1 MAFENAKFIWL
12 QNEIV
17 DQYMESYDEL
27 IYNGKGAICQISCDG
42 DYTLFIN
49 GVYVASGQYGDFEDY
64 KIYDE
69 IDITSYLTVGKNHFS
84 VVCHHTG
91 KDFQRYKKYKA
102 GLIYQVTEG
111 EGISLVSDERTL
123 VRQSVTFESGRAKQ
137 ISSQLGFSYKYDS
150 TKEDLWTRGQ
160 LFDFENA
167 TVTEKSCIFYKR
179 PIPKHSLIKMA
190 LGNMIYEGQGYTV
203 YDLGKEYVGLFSVEL
218 ECDEPTDVIFAYGEH
233 LENCRVVRKM
243 GDRDFS
249 IEYKARAGVN
259 KHTSYMLRFACRY
272 LEIQT
277 QGKVKVNKIG
287 IIPQVYPVKRVS
299 KKLPN
304 NALSD
309 IYDICLNTLE
319 LCMME
324 HYVDC
329 PWREQCLYAFDSRNQ
344 MLCGYYG
351 FEGGN
356 YEYARANLLLM
367 SKDRREDE
375 LLSIC
380 FPSGTDLTI
389 PSFSLYYIL
398 SVLEYTTHSGD
409 LTLAKEVN
417 HKLRLILNAV
427 IGNMK
432 GDLACRFEG
441 KEHWN
446 FYDWS
451 QGNEGKIFAS
461 EARQPNPMLSMLLI
475 MALNSYEKLCQMCE
489 LDFGYSYLAKKIAIS
504 LKERYFD
511 KEKGLWFIDEKDGL
525 YTELLNSF
533 AVSFGVSTG
542 SEAEKICKALVSS
555 SLLPSSLS
563 TKCFKY
569 DGLIKTNKDA
579 YKDYILSDIEKTY
592 NPMIETGTVW
602 ETAEGKS
609 SFGGAG
615 SLCHGWSSI
624 PIYYFNL
631 LLD

>member
-1 MAFENAKFIWL
+1 MTFENAKFIWL
-12 QNEIV
+12 QNESV

-49 GVYVASGQYGDFEDY
+49 GTCVSFGQYGDYEHY

-69 IDITSYLTVGKNHFS
+69 IDITRYLTVGKNHFS

-111 EGISLVSDERTL
+111 EEITLVSDESTL
-123 VRQSVTFESGRAKQ
+123 VRQSNTFENRRAKQ

-150 TKEDLWTRGQ
+150 TKEDLWTQGQ
-160 LFDFENA
+160 LFGFENA
-167 TVTEKSCIFYKR
+167 TAIEKNCTFYKR
-179 PIPKHSLIKMA
+179 PIPKHNLLEMA
-190 LGNMIYEGQGYTV
+190 LGKVAFEGQDYIV

-218 ECDEPTDVIFAYGEH
+218 ECDEPTDITFAYGEH
-233 LENCRVVRKM
+233 LENDRVVRIM

-249 IEYKARAGVN
+249 IEYRAKAGVN
-259 KHTSYMLRFACRY
+259 NHTSYMLRFACRY
-272 LEIQT
+272 IEIQT

-287 IIPQVYPVKRVS
+287 IIPQVYPVKRVIKNLPS
-299 KKLPN
+299 K
-304 NALSD
+304 ALNS

-367 SKDRREDE
+367 SKDKRDDE

-398 SVLEYTTHSGD
+398 SVVEYTTHSGD
-409 LTLAKEVN
+409 LTLARQVN
-417 HKLRLILNAV
+417 HKLRLILNAI

-432 GDLACRFEG
+432 KDLACRFEG
-441 KEHWN
+441 ELHWN

-451 QGNEGKIFAS
+451 KGNEGTIFKS
-461 EARQPNPMLSMLLI
+461 ENRQPDPMLSMLLI
-475 MALNSYEKLCQMCE
+475 MALNSYERLCQICGF
-489 LDFGYSYLAKKIAIS
+489 DFGYSYIADKIAKAVKKS
-504 LKERYFD
+504 YFD
-511 KEKGLWFIDEKDGL
+511 KDKGLWFIDKVGGL
-525 YTELLNSF
+525 YTELLNAF

-542 SEAEKICKALVSS
+542 DEAEKICNALSLGT
-555 SLLPSSLS
+555 LLPSSLS

-569 DGLIKTNKDA
+569 DALIKTNKDL

-592 NPMIETGTVW
+592 GPMIETGTVW
-602 ETAEGKS
+602 ETSEGKS